1 MIAKPEFEIH
11 SDGPVVMVD
20 DNDGDQL
27 IARTC
32 FERSRLTNPW
42 LWFPG
47 GPPFLAHLETVRRE
61 DARMPALVLLDINMP
76 RMSGLE
82 VLEHVRAIPYFVD
95 LPLFC
100 MLTSSTDPSD
110 RRRAAALGAS
120 GFVVKPDRPQ
130 DYVDFFNAFAPRD
143 RC

>member
-1 MIAKPEFEIH
+1 
-11 SDGPVVMVD
+11 MVD
-20 DNDGDQL
+20 DNDGDRL

-32 FERSRLTNPW
+32 FLRSKLTNPW
-42 LWFPG
+42 VGFAG
-47 GPPFLAHLETVRRE
+47 GPPFLAHLERVRVGSE
-61 DARMPALVLLDINMP
+61 PMPALVLLDINMP

-82 VLEHVRAIPYFVD
+82 VLERVRADPEFAD

-110 RRRAAALGAS
+110 RRRANQLGAS

-130 DYVDFFNAFAPRD
+130 DYIDFFDAFAS
-143 RC
+143 